1 MDIVAD
7 AFQNLVTQFSS
18 ALDFYRELVQNS
30 MDAGSSS
37 IEVWLEFLPDEDAAS
52 GMGTMVIHVDDFG
65 EGMNEEIIDKQLTT
79 LFSSTKENDLTK
91 VGKFGIGFVS
101 IFAMKPKAVI
111 VHTGREGEYWEVFFN
126 EEGSLTKT
134 HLETPVEGT
143 QIALYIP
150 GDRATYRELVASSL
164 ETLRHW
170 CGHSDVEIAFEDR
183 SSLDGEIQSI
193 NQPFEVA
200 GDCMQRVETDDG
212 SQIVLAYSTD
222 PSWGFY
228 NKGLALA
235 VIRGETDLVPQ
246 RLKHVNFKIKSRY
259 LEHTLSRETVMR
271 DQNFERAMDMLGRAA
286 DTILH
291 PALLDEIEALV
302 QRPDWDLEAQR
313 RYAELA
319 AYWVREP
326 IELLETAGSRQ
337 LLRTVDGQLLT
348 LDQVWGVASRD
359 DRVFIDGQPGELSES
374 LGKLGAPV
382 LYGPAGRDG
391 PIARILARDLLRRLS
406 GSVAGE
412 AGRWLREQL
421 RGDALRHRVDQMIVR
436 PSDVVV
442 RVVVDRR
449 PDSPAARLATDAGKL
464 LRAAEK
470 ARPDRNSV
478 VVGYSELAC
487 CALASSRDP
496 EPLYLTGPELTDV
509 MLLPPAGSSLQYDR
523 RRSAAALNVA
533 HPQLRALVSLYETQP
548 RMAAYCLAKNL
559 LLEEDRLLW
568 HDLDLMMA
576 AHEYER
582 EGTL

>member
-65 EGMNEEIIDKQLTT
+65 EGMNEAIIDKQLTT
-79 LFSSTKENDLTK
+79 LFSSTKEDDLTK

-111 VHTGREGEYWEVFFN
+111 VHTGRDGEFWEVFFH
-126 EEGSLTKT
+126 EDRSFTKT
-134 HLETPVEGT
+134 RLETPVEGT

-183 SSLDGEIQSI
+183 SSLDGEMQSI
-193 NQPFEVA
+193 NQAFEVE
-200 GDCMQRVETDDG
+200 GDCMQRVETEDG
-212 SQIVLAYSTD
+212 SQIVMAYSD
-222 PSWGFY
+222 EPSWGFY

-235 VIRGETDLVPQ
+235 VIRGENDLVRQ
-246 RLKHVNFKIKSRY
+246 RLKHVVFKIKSRY

-271 DQNFERAMDMLGRAA
+271 DQNFERAMDMLSRSA
-286 DTILH
+286 DEFLH

-302 QRPDWDLEAQR
+302 KRPDWGLEEQH
-313 RYAELA
+313 RYAELT
-319 AYWVREP
+319 AYWIREP
-326 IELLETAGSRQ
+326 MELLEAARSRP
-337 LLRTVDGQLLT
+337 LLRTVNGEQMT
-348 LDQVWGVASRD
+348 LDQVWGLASRD
-359 DRVFIDGQPGELSES
+359 DRVFIDTQPGELSEALAA
-374 LGKLGAPV
+374 LGSPV

-391 PIARILARDLLRRLS
+391 PIGRVVARDLLARLS

-412 AGRWLREQL
+412 AGKWLREQL

-449 PDSPAARLATDAGKL
+449 SDSPAARLAADAGAL

-470 ARPDRNSV
+470 ARPDRGSV
-478 VVGYSELAC
+478 VVGYTELAC
-487 CALASSRDP
+487 CALATSRDP
-496 EPLYLTGPELTDV
+496 EPLYLTGPELADV
-509 MLLPPAGSSLQYDR
+509 MLLPPAGSSLQFDR
-523 RRSAAALNVA
+523 RRTAAALNVA
-533 HPQLRALVSLYETQP
+533 HPQLRTLVSLYEAQP

-582 EGTL
+582 GGSR